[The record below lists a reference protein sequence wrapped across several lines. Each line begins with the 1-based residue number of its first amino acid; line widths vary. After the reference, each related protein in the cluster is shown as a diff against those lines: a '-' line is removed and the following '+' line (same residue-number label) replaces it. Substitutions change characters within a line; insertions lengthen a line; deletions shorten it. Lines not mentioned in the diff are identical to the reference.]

1 LLGRWAVGHSA
12 KSAAVRERAILVL
25 LSENNIGEADAKS
38 AVNEKTMRRWL
49 LNAES
54 FKAEY
59 VAARQAAFQA
69 GIHRMQA
76 LTARAVD
83 TLRLL
88 DAKKYPSDPGGP
100 ARRVSPGVRSRVTPR
115 NAERINRRV
124 ERQQVF
130 PHRWLAWCASHATPQ
145 SRRGR
150 DRFALPGLWPPW
162 NLTW

>member
-1 LLGRWAVGHSA
+1 M
-12 KSAAVRERAILVL
+12 LVI
-25 LSENNIGEADAKS
+25 LSEKNLGEADAKS
-38 AVNEKTMRRWL
+38 AVNEKTLRRWL

-76 LTARAVD
+76 FTARAVD

-100 ARRVSPGVRSRVTPR
+100 APRVSPGVRSRVTPR
-115 NAERINRRV
+115 NAERIIFADHNTMLATMPRRSGL
-124 ERQQVF
+124 
-130 PHRWLAWCASHATPQ
+130 PGGSKATPEG
-145 SRRGR
+145 RR
-150 DRFALPGLWPPW
+150 
-162 NLTW
+162 